1 MKIAVAYNSPAAQ
14 VLQHRGPASQEIYP
28 PENVQR
34 IVDALRQNEHEVA
47 ILEAD
52 QRLIDRLEAFFGS
65 VDASEWP
72 GLVFNLSFGVQ
83 GELRYC
89 HVPGVLE
96 MLGLPYVGSGPMGHA
111 LSSDKTAAKAI
122 FRHEGLATPAFVEIH
137 SRSFAEPGLGYPLI
151 VKPVTGASSLG
162 LWYVHDEAE
171 LRVAVDENL
180 TRFGEPVLVEQFIS
194 GREFAVSIIGNDPPE
209 ALPLVETVVDRGGPP
224 VYSLE
229 DKDGTAKRRL
239 DLICPARV
247 SKKLEEHAREIGLR
261 AYSALDCRDWARVE
275 MRLDRNQELQLLELN
290 TIPGLGSRSSFPVA
304 ARAAGMGT
312 LAAILQRLVE
322 VAVSRYEAR

>member
-1 MKIAVAYNSPAAQ
+1 MKIAVTYNSPAAK
-14 VLQHRGPASQEIYP
+14 VFQHRGPTSQEIYP

-65 VDASEWP
+65 VYASEWP
-72 GLVFNLSFGVQ
+72 GLVFNLSLGVQ

-137 SRSFAEPGLGYPLI
+137 SRSFAEPGLGYPVL
-151 VKPVTGASSLG
+151 PSSS
-162 LWYVHDEAE
+162 V
-171 LRVAVDENL
+171 
-180 TRFGEPVLVEQFIS
+180 GEE
-194 GREFAVSIIGNDPPE
+194 
-209 ALPLVETVVDRGGPP
+209 
-224 VYSLE
+224 
-229 DKDGTAKRRL
+229 RL
-239 DLICPARV
+239 SPNHPD
-247 SKKLEEHAREIGLR
+247 
-261 AYSALDCRDWARVE
+261 AYSR
-275 MRLDRNQELQLLELN
+275 
-290 TIPGLGSRSSFPVA
+290 F
-304 ARAAGMGT
+304 
-312 LAAILQRLVE
+312 
-322 VAVSRYEAR
+322 